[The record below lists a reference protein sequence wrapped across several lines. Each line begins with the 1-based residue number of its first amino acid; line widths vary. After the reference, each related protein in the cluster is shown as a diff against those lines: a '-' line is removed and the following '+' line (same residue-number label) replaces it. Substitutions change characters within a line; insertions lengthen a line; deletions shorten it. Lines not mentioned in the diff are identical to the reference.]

1 MESENGRITNVIEN
15 HLRSGNRKR
24 ERKKECRQVRNKA
37 NKRQTDKQTES
48 GQAKT
53 INLLSAAVVLTL
65 YSLQTL
71 LSTNQKKCKKP
82 KSK

>member
-1 MESENGRITNVIEN
+1 
-15 HLRSGNRKR
+15 
-24 ERKKECRQVRNKA
+24 VRNKA

-71 LSTNQKKCKKP
+71 LSTKKKKKCKNP
-82 KSK
+82 KSKKIDLLVFSLSYQLIVL